1 MRVLSNIPSSE
12 TLLRLAARKS
22 FSLEVKLRAVNG
34 SILPIVESSAWL
46 VVGKNSRL
54 PSSTDSL
61 FTLQPALINEDQGLL
76 RFDFQASHLDLPAG
90 EYPYEIILES
100 LGYSTIAVQGVI
112 DLQASVDYAAVNGS
126 YTDPASVGT
135 LGITLSK
142 NSITVRSEALA
153 VRGAPGV
160 QGLVGKSGDPF
171 AQVEIDYNEDGQIIR
186 LLQDDTET
194 TYSYNPDG
202 TIASDT
208 RDSVTRDY
216 IYTAG
221 KLTSIVPRE
230 IG

>member
-1 MRVLSNIPSSE
+1 MLSNLPSSE

-34 SILPIVESSAWL
+34 SIIPIVESSAWL
-46 VVGKNSRL
+46 VVGKNSRR

-61 FTLQPALINEDQGLL
+61 FTLQPTFINEDQGLL

-100 LGYSTIAVQGVI
+100 LGYSTIAVHGVI
-112 DLQASVDYAAVNGS
+112 DLQASVDYDAVSGN
-126 YTDPASVGT
+126 YTNPSSVGT

-153 VRGAPGV
+153 VRGSPGP
-160 QGLVGKSGDPF
+160 QGITGRPGDPF
-171 AQVEIDYNEDGQIIR
+171 ALVEIDYNVDGQIIR

-194 TYSYNPDG
+194 TFTYNPDG
-202 TIASDT
+202 SIETDT
-208 RDSVTRDY
+208 RDGVTRDY
-216 IYTAG
+216 IYAAG
-221 KLTSIVPRE
+221 MLTSIIPRE
-230 IG
+230 LG